1 MVDTEPKLFLLQE
14 DVYEVEKLVAVKIV
28 KGQKLY
34 RVRWRGYG
42 KDSDTLEPEENLLSC
57 KDMILDLEKK
67 IRERHQKRKNK
78 KLFKPQIC
86 TKELRSSKNNI
97 CSRPFPSSLMESD
110 FMRVTSDCNKI
121 WKDAST
127 WQATEVHPS
136 GTNSKDTF
144 WRDFDEGKISVSGT
158 VYDKDMYSKVKERA
172 ERAARTI
179 NLSEGHKNLEIA
191 QKENPMPPLC
201 PKVVLKRKPVNRT
214 SSESLMYKSSFK
226 VKPMGLQIRKR
237 KKYDVLRDYR
247 KRKSRIHRKRN
258 LDENGQRKMIYRNSD
273 KSDHE
278 YGQNSS
284 NILQELLINE
294 ELKSSVLPDYVLNS
308 SKSDSCGSKVKDM
321 RIKLQRDSTCEEMMK
336 GEGRKNSLMCKI
348 SMQDAMKS
356 YNQGMKKDERN
367 SSHRN
372 STNMD
377 ATIRKVFS
385 SMIDAVVN
393 DHLEKVERLCKNN
406 CVINCCQE
414 DGTTALM
421 VASQLGHYFATK
433 ALLKANAHKDKQN
446 KRGETALMM
455 ACKNGHAQIAKLLLE
470 HGANFA
476 LTNAEGINVL
486 RIVNQYA
493 SQPKIHDILIEHI
506 VKVVSQFES
515 SARLQVRHIAQIKY
529 ALFPIQCFSLN
540 EGPKYSIYFHH
551 HVKLE
556 SPEKNGNQNLLFI
569 ARTTINTSSVLCQ
582 FDTDTLVHHISIN
595 GVKQD
600 LFSENISSVFKVT
613 GLKNGSNKVSIATAH
628 YPESELKLI
637 VCAYKVHRSM
647 LGFPTQKLKSE

>member
-1 MVDTEPKLFLLQE
+1 MVETEPKLFLIQG

-42 KDSDTLEPEENLLSC
+42 RDSDTMEPEENLLSC

-86 TKELRSSKNNI
+86 TKELRSS
-97 CSRPFPSSLMESD
+97 
-110 FMRVTSDCNKI
+110 VTSDCNKI
-121 WKDAST
+121 LKDATT

-136 GTNSKDTF
+136 GTHSKDTF

-158 VYDKDMYSKVKERA
+158 VYDKDMYSRVKERA

-179 NLSEGHKNLEIA
+179 NVSEGHKNFEA
-191 QKENPMPPLC
+191 GQKENPLPPLC

-214 SSESLMYKSSFK
+214 SSESLSYKSSFK

-258 LDENGQRKMIYRNSD
+258 LDENGRRKMIYRNSD
-273 KSDHE
+273 KNDHE
-278 YGQNSS
+278 YGQSSS
-284 NILQELLINE
+284 NILQELLIND
-294 ELKSSVLPDYVLNS
+294 ELKCSVLPDYVLNS

-321 RIKLQRDSTCEEMMK
+321 RIKLQRDSSTHEEIMK

-348 SMQDAMKS
+348 SIQDAMSS
-356 YNQGMKKDERN
+356 YKQGLKKDEGKLFHRN
-367 SSHRN
+367 SS
-372 STNMD
+372 NMD

-385 SMIDAVVN
+385 SMLDAVVN
-393 DHLEKVERLCKNN
+393 DHLEKIERLCKNN
-406 CVINCCQE
+406 YVVNCCQE

-421 VASQLGHYFATK
+421 VASQLGRYFASK

-446 KRGETALMM
+446 KKGETALMM

-506 VKVVSQFES
+506 VRVVSQFES
-515 SARLQVRHIAQIKY
+515 GARLQVRHIAQIKY

-569 ARTTINTSSVLCQ
+569 ARATINTSAVLCQ
-582 FDTDTLVHHISIN
+582 FDANTLVHHISIN

-600 LFSENISSVFKVT
+600 LFSELTSEPSSGMGMKAV
-613 GLKNGSNKVSIATAH
+613 II
-628 YPESELKLI
+628 P
-637 VCAYKVHRSM
+637 CACFWWLNQSDGTMSH
-647 LGFPTQKLKSE
+647 QQQ

>member
-1 MVDTEPKLFLLQE
+1 MEKMVETEPKLFLIQG
-14 DVYEVEKLVAVKIV
+14 DVYEVEKLVDFKIV

-42 KDSDTLEPEENLLSC
+42 RESDTMEPEENLLSC

-67 IRERHQKRKNK
+67 MRERGQKRKNK

-86 TKELRSSKNNI
+86 TKELRSS
-97 CSRPFPSSLMESD
+97 
-110 FMRVTSDCNKI
+110 VTSDCNKI
-121 WKDAST
+121 LKDATT

-179 NLSEGHKNLEIA
+179 NVSDGHKNLETG
-191 QKENPMPPLC
+191 QKENPLPPLC
-201 PKVVLKRKPVNRT
+201 PKVVLKRKPVNRI
-214 SSESLMYKSSFK
+214 SSESLSYKSSFK

-258 LDENGQRKMIYRNSD
+258 LNENRRRKMIYRNSD

-278 YGQNSS
+278 YGQSSS
-284 NILQELLINE
+284 NILQELLIND
-294 ELKSSVLPDYVLNS
+294 ELKGSVLPDYVLNS
-308 SKSDSCGSKVKDM
+308 SNSDSCESKVKDM
-321 RIKLQRDSTCEEMMK
+321 RIKLQRDSSTLEEMMK

-356 YNQGMKKDERN
+356 YNQGMRKDERN
-367 SSHRN
+367 SSYRN
-372 STNMD
+372 SASMD

-406 CVINCCQE
+406 CVVNCCQE

-433 ALLKANAHKDKQN
+433 ALLKANAHKDKQD
-446 KRGETALMM
+446 KKGETALMM

-506 VKVVSQFES
+506 VRVVSQFES
-515 SARLQVRHIAQIKY
+515 GARLQVRHIAQIKY

-569 ARTTINTSSVLCQ
+569 ARATISTNSVLCQ
-582 FDTDTLVHHISIN
+582 FDADTLVHHISIN

-647 LGFPTQKLKSE
+647 LCFPTQKLKSE